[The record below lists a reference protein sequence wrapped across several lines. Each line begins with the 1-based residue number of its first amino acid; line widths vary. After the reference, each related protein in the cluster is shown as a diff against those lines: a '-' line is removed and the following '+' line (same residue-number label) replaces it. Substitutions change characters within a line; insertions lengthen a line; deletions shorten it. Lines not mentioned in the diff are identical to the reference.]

1 MLLHVKRL
9 TDENACE
16 FDGFYAIY
24 STAFPRSEQKSYEIL
39 LTMLSRNDYA
49 IYLGH
54 IDEEI
59 IGFCIFYHALDADFY
74 LLEYMAIAS
83 LKRGNGMGTALLQQ
97 SMDALFTRCGEK
109 ALLIEIDSPEVVCD
123 EKEMRDKREQFYRRL
138 GAKKIDPF
146 DYILP
151 LQTNEIPPPMELLV
165 CHPSLTTLTKEHL
178 HHWLEI
184 LYTRVYGCTKE
195 DPRIAFMLEYSPPLL
210 NLI

>member
-9 TDENACE
+9 THENACE

-24 STAFPRSEQKSYEIL
+24 STAFPRSEQKSHEIL
-39 LTMLSRNDYA
+39 STMLSRNDYS
-49 IYLGH
+49 IYLGY

-59 IGFCIFYHALDADFY
+59 IGFCIFYHALDEDFY

-83 LKRGNGMGTALLQQ
+83 LKRGKGMGTALLQQ
-97 SMDALFTRCGEK
+97 SMEALFARCGEK
-109 ALLIEIDSPEVVCD
+109 ALLIEIDSPEVSCD
-123 EKEMRDKREQFYRRL
+123 EQKIRDKREQFYRRL

-151 LQTNEIPPPMELLV
+151 LQTDETPPPMELLV
-165 CHPSLTTLTKEHL
+165 CHSSLATLPKEHL
-178 HHWLEI
+178 RHWLEI

-195 DPRIAFMLEYSPPLL
+195 DPRITSMLEHTPPHL